1 MTDLFIAYS
10 HEDLGFKNELKKFLR
25 PMLREERISIWDD
38 FDIEAG
44 QDWDSKIKER
54 LYGADIILLLVSSDS
69 LASDYFYGKEVKVS
83 LERHQKGEAV
93 VVPVILRHCDW
104 ENTPLGGLEAL
115 PEKGR
120 PVLEWPSRDQAWQDT
135 IRRLRRV
142 VENIE
147 NQRKA
152 ETEHADSLRIFK
164 AAVEAAD
171 HLFSNQRWQ
180 EARTAYAD
188 ALAAQLPGFLPD
200 KPQLVQKIS
209 ECDQNL
215 RTELAQQKE
224 LARQAE
230 LEQKATAEA
239 EKRRLRE
246 EARLA
251 KQAAESGAPGNRR
264 LIFMALG
271 GAILLVVVWL
281 AMLPGSQDL
290 PAEKLPAET
299 EMLEQ
304 IERTAYQKA
313 LTDNTIPSLEDYLSE
328 HSKGKNA
335 TAARQKLQD
344 LQKQFQNLLRDA
356 DVVAP
361 DDRAA
366 ACGYLKRALAL
377 APGHAEVLKKLDKLK
392 CN

>member
-54 LYGADIILLLVSSDS
+54 LYSADIILLLVSSDS

-135 IRRLRRV
+135 VRRLRRV

-152 ETEHADSLRIFK
+152 ETEHAESLRTFK

-171 HLFSNQRWQ
+171 HLFARQKWQ

-200 KPQLVQKIS
+200 KPQLAQKIS

-215 RTELAQQKE
+215 HSQLARQKE

-230 LEQKATAEA
+230 LEQKAAAEA

-251 KQAAESGAPGNRR
+251 KQASTSAGNNLR
-264 LIFMALG
+264 LVFGALG
-271 GAILLVVVWL
+271 GAVLLVVVWL
-281 AMLPGSQDL
+281 ALRPGPQDSSSEKQPDATKTL
-290 PAEKLPAET
+290 QQSEAED
-299 EMLEQ
+299 
-304 IERTAYQKA
+304 YQKA
-313 LTDNTIPSLEDYLSE
+313 LTTNTIPALQDYLSQYPA
-328 HSKGKNA
+328 GKNA
-335 TAARQKLQD
+335 AAARQKLQD
-344 LQKQFQNLLRDA
+344 LQKQFKNFLDDA
-356 DVVAP
+356 DVVAT
-361 DDRAA
+361 DDPAA
-366 ACGYLKRALAL
+366 ACGYLQKALAL
-377 APGHAEVLKKLDKLK
+377 SPGNADVLKKRKKLK
-392 CN
+392 CQ